1 MNINET
7 LPSVGLVGRNSKE
20 IARAFLRMAGGK
32 ASCYHITDRQIN
44 GPPVNVLV
52 AAEATPVLTNIVPR
66 LGRNDYLIVNSD
78 DKEIFP
84 LLTHSEATLVTY
96 GFNGKAC
103 ITASSV
109 TEDALQVC
117 IQRAFQG
124 MDGEEKLPQEF
135 SAKVRLKENSDSVL
149 AAAAALAVCGI

>member
-1 MNINET
+1 MNINES
-7 LPSVGLVGRNSKE
+7 LPSVGLVGRSGKE
-20 IARAFLRMAGGK
+20 IARVFLRMAGGK
-32 ASCYHITDRQIN
+32 ASCYHITDRQIK

-52 AAEATPVLTNIVPR
+52 AAEASPVLANIVPK

-78 DKEIFP
+78 DKDIFP
-84 LLTHSEATLVTY
+84 LLSQSKATLVTY

-117 IQRAFQG
+117 IQRAFQS

-135 SAKVRLKENSDSVL
+135 QAKVRTQENSDSVL
-149 AAAAALAVCGI
+149 AAAAAFAVCGI